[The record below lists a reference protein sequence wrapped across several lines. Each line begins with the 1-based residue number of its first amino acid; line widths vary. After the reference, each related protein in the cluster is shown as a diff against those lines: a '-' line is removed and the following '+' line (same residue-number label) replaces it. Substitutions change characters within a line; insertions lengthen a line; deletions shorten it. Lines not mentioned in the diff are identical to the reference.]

1 MKIGFDAKRIFNN
14 KTGLGNYSRSLVQG
28 LVEQFPKDSYHL
40 FTPKIKMYGAFLEG
54 FPQVFQHFPKG
65 AFAQKL
71 SSYWRSNLLT
81 QDLVQTEIDLYHG
94 LSNELPIGIENTKIK
109 SVVTIHDLIFLH
121 YPKQYPLL
129 DRYFYKKKFASA
141 INRADLVIAT
151 SENTKCDILHFYSI
165 SEDKV
170 KVIYQNCDAIFYEKA
185 SEQCLKSLKRKYGL
199 NRDFI
204 LSVGTLEAR
213 KNHIQLLKAF
223 VKSDLHDTDLLLI
236 GKQADAYPELIKFVE
251 KHSLQDRVRFLHD
264 LPFSDFPAFYQMAVG
279 FVYLSIYEGFGIP
292 ILEALRSNLPVLCSN
307 KSSLPEVAGK
317 AAILVDPTNL
327 VEITNGLNQLVYNT
341 ALRNQLKLEIEP
353 HVQKFETQLLA
364 QQQME
369 LYQSL
374 LNTL

>member
-1 MKIGFDAKRIFNN
+1 MKIGFDAKRIYNN

-28 LVEQFPKDSYHL
+28 LVEQYPMHGYHL
-40 FTPKIKMYGAFLEG
+40 FTPKIKMYGNFLEN
-54 FPQVFQHFPKG
+54 FSQVVQHFPKG
-65 AFAQKL
+65 ALAQKL

-121 YPKQYPLL
+121 FPKQYPLI

-141 INRADLVIAT
+141 IQRADLVIAT
-151 SENTKCDILHFYSI
+151 SENTKRDILHFYKI

-185 SEQCLKSLKRKYGL
+185 SDEYLKSLKRKYGL
-199 NRDFI
+199 NRDFV

-223 VKSDLHDTDLLLI
+223 VNSDLHDTDLLLI

-307 KSSLPEVAGK
+307 TSSIPEVAGK
-317 AAILVDPTNL
+317 AAILVDPNNL
-327 VEITNGLNQLVYNT
+327 EEITNGLNQIVYNT
-341 ALRNQLKLEIEP
+341 AVRNQLKLEIEP
-353 HVQKFETQLLA
+353 QVQKFETHLLA